1 MTRIAPLALSG
12 PAFAAS
18 ARHVL
23 AAGGLLAAGAVAA
36 CNPTVRVEGPREPIT
51 INLNVKV
58 DADIRVKLEEQAD
71 QDVEKQDDIF

>member
-1 MTRIAPLALSG
+1 MTRTAPFALFGSSFSAPIAG
-12 PAFAAS
+12 T
-18 ARHVL
+18 VL
-23 AAGGLLAAGAVAA
+23 LVLGVSA

-71 QDVEKQDDIF
+71 EDIAERDDIF